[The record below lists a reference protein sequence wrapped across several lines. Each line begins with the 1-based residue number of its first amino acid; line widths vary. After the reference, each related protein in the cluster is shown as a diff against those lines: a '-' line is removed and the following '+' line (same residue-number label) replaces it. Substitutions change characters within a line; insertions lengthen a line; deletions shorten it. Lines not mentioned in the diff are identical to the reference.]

1 MAAATKAMIGKSE
14 TSCTLYAR
22 LPRPMTVATPRMI
35 SQIGLVCLPA
45 AGNAAVGRRKASMKA
60 HASTTSAASIS
71 TSKNQKSGVI
81 APPLNTPLDYPVSA
95 VYGPGWRPKGPSLP
109 WGIGPFLGGS
119 AGRSPRGWPWSGL
132 GRPGAALI
140 ALPAVERAL
149 GMAAAPVERPLAALG
164 QLVVLAD
171 GPRAGRRGV
180 PVRAAG
186 QRAHRGLVTPLGE
199 PGGQLPQRF
208 RGEHA
213 GSCRG
218 VHRLAGSK
226 LLHLGPDING
236 AIHRSHP
243 PGLP

>member
-45 AGNAAVGRRKASMKA
+45 AGNAAAGRRKASMKA
-60 HASTTSAASIS
+60 HASTTSAASMS

-81 APPLNTPLDYPVSA
+81 APPLNTPLEYPVSA

-109 WGIGPFLGGS
+109 WGIGRPI
-119 AGRSPRGWPWSGL
+119 PQGWPWSGL
-132 GRPGAALI
+132 GGPGTALA

-171 GPRAGRRGV
+171 GTRAGRRDV

-199 PGGQLPQRF
+199 PGG
-208 RGEHA
+208 
-213 GSCRG
+213 
-218 VHRLAGSK
+218 
-226 LLHLGPDING
+226 
-236 AIHRSHP
+236 
-243 PGLP
+243 